1 MIAFSPGCAKKQ
13 PLPKP
18 APKPAVRQFNRI
30 VSLAPGITEKIFYLG
45 EQRRLVGVTS
55 HCNYPPYA
63 KKLTKVGGFGEPSDE
78 KIVSLKPDLVLTSDY
93 KAHPSFPKMQSLGLN
108 VQDFETENFEDAI
121 ELVQRVG
128 DAIGVPEK
136 ARAKTAA
143 LKARVEKIRKKY
155 AGVKDRKRVYVEL
168 WYSPVTTAGKGSFVS
183 DMIEIA
189 GAKNVFD
196 DVGKP
201 YPQVSGESVVERDPQ
216 IIIIGY
222 MLEKENKEA
231 YIKNRPGWESVSAV
245 RGGHVYSDID
255 PDLFLRPGPRL
266 VDGLEAFEKKFH
278 GGGKTE

>member
-1 MIAFSPGCAKKQ
+1 
-13 PLPKP
+13 
-18 APKPAVRQFNRI
+18 
-30 VSLAPGITEKIFYLG
+30 
-45 EQRRLVGVTS
+45 
-55 HCNYPPYA
+55 
-63 KKLTKVGGFGEPSDE
+63 
-78 KIVSLKPDLVLTSDY
+78 
-93 KAHPSFPKMQSLGLN
+93 
-108 VQDFETENFEDAI
+108 
-121 ELVQRVG
+121 
-128 DAIGVPEK
+128 VPEK